1 MVKLKSV
8 KIEDYK
14 SFGKDNNILIIDD
27 LNTIIGKNE
36 SGKSN
41 LIECLSEIDLTG
53 IKNTSF
59 FKKFNKHTGD
69 YPTISV
75 VLISTIEEER
85 KYKIKGET
93 KITLNDQYDIDIEGI
108 FSDIIKNNQTFQDSR
123 IKLNELNKN
132 VINLFNDQNQRNN
145 YNNIIKMIN
154 NAENKMFINYAYV
167 KSITEKIYNNNDYEE
182 FSKYLKNCVSYLNE
196 ISELLPKFIEIEDY
210 SLKSKY
216 TRKYLEDNNENKV
229 MLKHLLNCIN
239 MDLDDLL
246 KYWTISNESDKLN
259 FSEEFNDKLKEIIE
273 KFNQFYTQEKVVM
286 NAKFENDSLNFA
298 VKTTK
303 KYMDFDERSNGLKWY
318 LNMFIQIISKTN
330 SSNIENYI
338 ILIDEPGVYLHVNA
352 QKEVLKLFE
361 DFATKNNQVIY
372 TTHSPFM
379 IYEDK
384 PYRTRLIIKDDN
396 GNSNI
401 GNKYYSLPHKMG
413 SKTETLTPLLTAMG
427 MSMNYNILSIN
438 NEKDNVITEGISDY
452 NYIKGYF
459 HLKNVNNIPNI
470 IPSVSVDNINNIA
483 SIFIGWGCNFK
494 VILDQDN
501 AGRKQYK
508 ILTSKLAI
516 NPSNIIF
523 ADGEKE
529 PNNKKTFTIEEIF
542 SDNDKKIIGI
552 NNDDYNNEKAYYSL
566 ETLKKIEN
574 GEFKY
579 DDETIKNLDKIFQQL
594 FKN

>member
-1 MVKLKSV
+1 MKLKSI

-14 SFGKDNNILIIDD
+14 SFGEENNILILDD

-41 LIECLSEIDLTG
+41 LIECLSG
-53 IKNTSF
+53 ICLSGINNTSF
-59 FKKFNKHTGD
+59 FQKFNKNTGN

-75 VLISTIEEER
+75 ILVPTNEEEK

-93 KITLNDQYDIDIEGI
+93 KITLNDQYDIDIEGS
-108 FSDIIKNNQTFQDSR
+108 FSDMIKNNKTFQNNKNS
-123 IKLNELNKN
+123 LNELNKN
-132 VINLFNDQNQRNN
+132 VSNLFNDQNQRSN
-145 YNNIIKMIN
+145 YTNIIKMIN
-154 NAENKMFINYAYV
+154 ESENKMFINYTYI
-167 KSITEKIYNNNDYEE
+167 KSITDRIYNNSDYEE
-182 FSKYLKNCVSYLNE
+182 LSECLKKCISYLNE
-196 ISELLPKFIEIEDY
+196 IKELLPNFIEINDY

-216 TRKYLEDNNENKV
+216 TKKYLEDDKESKA
-229 MLKHLLNCIN
+229 MLKHLLNCID
-239 MDLDDLL
+239 MDLDDLME
-246 KYWTISNESDKLN
+246 YWTISNEADKLN
-259 FSEEFNDKLKEIIE
+259 FSEDFNDKLKVIINE
-273 KFNQFYTQEKVVM
+273 FNKFYTQEKVVM

-303 KYMDFDERSNGLKWY
+303 KYMDFAERSNGLKWY
-318 LNMFIQIISKTN
+318 LNMFIQIMSKTN
-330 SSNIENYI
+330 YSDIENYI

-361 DFATKNNQVIY
+361 DFATKNNQVVY

-384 PYRTRLIIKDDN
+384 PYRTRLIIKDDT

-438 NEKDNVITEGISDY
+438 NEKDNIITEGISDY

-459 HLKNVNNIPNI
+459 HLKNANNTPNI

-508 ILTSKLAI
+508 ILTNKLAI

-529 PNNKKTFTIEEIF
+529 PITKKTFTIEEIF
-542 SDNDKKIIGI
+542 SDSDKKVIGI
-552 NNDDYNNEKAYYSL
+552 NNDDYNDEKAYYSL
-566 ETLKKIEN
+566 ETLKRIEN

-579 DDETIKNLDKIFQQL
+579 DNETIENLDKIFQQL
-594 FKN
+594 FEN

>member
-75 VLISTIEEER
+75 VLIPTIEEER

-93 KITLNDQYDIDIEGI
+93 KITLNDQYDIDVEGI
-108 FSDIIKNNQTFQDSR
+108 FSDTIKNNQTFQDSR

-182 FSKYLKNCVSYLNE
+182 FSKYLKNCISYLNG
-196 ISELLPKFIEIEDY
+196 ISELLPKFIEIKDY

-298 VKTTK
+298 VKTTQ

-384 PYRTRLIIKDDN
+384 PYRTRLIIKDDI

-459 HLKNVNNIPNI
+459 HLKNDNNIPNI
-470 IPSVSVDNINNIA
+470 IPSVSVDNINNIV
-483 SIFIGWGCNFK
+483 SIFIGWGCSFK

-508 ILTSKLAI
+508 ILTNKLAI
-516 NPSNIIF
+516 NPSNIVF

-529 PNNKKTFTIEEIF
+529 PNTRKTFTIEEIF
-542 SDNDKKIIGI
+542 SDNDKNVIGI
-552 NNDDYNNEKAYYSL
+552 NNNDYNSEKAYYSL
-566 ETLKKIEN
+566 ETLKRIEN

-594 FKN
+594 FEN